1 MVVEA
6 GGGGASAESV
16 DGGAVSAVSVGSARC
31 LIGVCLPRLP
41 PRCAGRAQEWG
52 ADMFF
57 RAVGAECN
65 LL

>member
-1 MVVEA
+1 MVEA
-6 GGGGASAESV
+6 GGCGARVESV
-16 DGGAVSAVSVGSARC
+16 GGGAVSALSIGSARC

-41 PRCAGRAQEWG
+41 PHCAGRAQEWG